1 MGFKLNFV
9 LVNFRRLASTEGSVG
24 YSTSTVCH
32 GFQNP
37 VHQRPS
43 SVVFNGE
50 WILLSEPN
58 RARMVPKTNKVGN
71 QTEVGETVNH
81 QVPGTVSAWRDEA
94 NKFRARHGQVATRN
108 LDDASYFSGSSI
120 PVTPPSAPSYGR
132 TSQKIDYGVK
142 PRGNNSTS
150 ATLHKE
156 SIGVMQSPNKNLE
169 VGIGS
174 DVDARLPKPLV
185 SGKASGKASN
195 VNPVTISKVEK
206 SNEPSKVRANL
217 RRIYDKVVVVD
228 TVPAARNVVAKLV
241 DQYRNLVHSC
251 DTEVCFIFFCL
262 S

>member
-1 MGFKLNFV
+1 M
-9 LVNFRRLASTEGSVG
+9 NFRRLSSTEGGSVG

-58 RARMVPKTNKVGN
+58 RARMVPKTSKVGN

-94 NKFRARHGQVATRN
+94 NKFRARHGQVASRN
-108 LDDASYFSGSSI
+108 LDDGSYFNGSSV
-120 PVTPPSAPSYGR
+120 PPPSAPPSYGR
-132 TSQKIDYGVK
+132 TSQKIDYGFK
-142 PRGNNSTS
+142 PIGNNSTS

-156 SIGVMQSPNKNLE
+156 SIGVTQSEPVVTSPNKNLE
-169 VGIGS
+169 VGS
-174 DVDARLPKPLV
+174 DVDVRLQGDGKPKPLV
-185 SGKASGKASN
+185 SGKSSGKASN
-195 VNPVTISKVEK
+195 VNPVTISKLEK

-251 DTEVCFIFFCL
+251 DTEVCFILPF
-262 S
+262 

>member
-1 MGFKLNFV
+1 M

-24 YSTSTVCH
+24 YSTTSTVCH

-94 NKFRARHGQVATRN
+94 NKFRARHGQVSRN
-108 LDDASYFSGSSI
+108 LDDGSYFNGSSV
-120 PVTPPSAPSYGR
+120 PVPPAPSAPSYG
-132 TSQKIDYGVK
+132 TSQKIDYGFK
-142 PRGNNSTS
+142 PRGNSTC
-150 ATLHKE
+150 ATIRKE
-156 SIGVMQSPNKNLE
+156 SIGVMQSEPVVTLPNKNLE
-169 VGIGS
+169 VRS
-174 DVDARLPKPLV
+174 EVDVRLQGDGKPKPLV
-185 SGKASGKASN
+185 SGKSSGKASN
-195 VNPVTISKVEK
+195 VNPVKVEK

-251 DTEVCFIFFCL
+251 DTEVSMFILF
-262 S
+262 